1 MMVENVKCLSVLSI
15 LLLCHHGNTQIIVKT
30 LVNEAVT
37 SAANSIPNTTNQRTP
52 QIGRRGPQ
60 PARSSIDLLNLF
72 SSSQNQQQLQRSSRV
87 VLITEKAVSS
97 VNQRLRTMRAPAVQP
112 TAIYD
117 LVEKA
122 VESFCDQREQISCD
136 KDAPYRTIDGTCNN
150 LENKL
155 KGAAFTPQSRFLEPT
170 YGDRPRKQMN
180 VITSYLDLS
189 SVYGSSKERLDQLRK
204 YSNGELAVGDNDLLP
219 NTPPGAPE
227 ECKRKEH
234 NRIAKELS
242 DLNTEWKDE
251 KLFQETRK
259 ILTGVYQHIVFN
271 EFVTALVGPKYANI
285 ISLTSSSKGHQT
297 FYSPYLDGAT
307 CNEFGA
313 TAFRYG
319 HSQVGNHVGAS
330 GVDFKELRRSLMQN
344 ESFDV
349 KTIRDPENQF
359 GVKRMG
365 RWMSA
370 TLGDKTDRFLS
381 DQMRN
386 HLFEVQ
392 PGEAFDLGALNIQR
406 GRDHGIAGY
415 NEYREYCGLYRAKH
429 FGNTYG
435 GLVDHDK
442 STARALSEVYSHPD
456 DIDLFVGGISEKPAS
471 GESILGPTFRC
482 LIALQF
488 LNYKHGDRF
497 FYENN
502 FPATGFTLDQLNEIK
517 RQTFAGIYCRTLSL
531 EYIQPN
537 IFRNPDS
544 QKPPVKRIRCDELP
558 RLNVDYW
565 KT

>member
-1 MMVENVKCLSVLSI
+1 MYTVVVFIFKPTSVI
-15 LLLCHHGNTQIIVKT
+15 GFLLLEN
-30 LVNEAVT
+30 
-37 SAANSIPNTTNQRTP
+37 
-52 QIGRRGPQ
+52 GRRGPQ
-60 PARSSIDLLNLF
+60 PAKSSIDLLNLF
-72 SSSQNQQQLQRSSRV
+72 SSSQNQQQLRRSSRV
-87 VLITEKAVSS
+87 VLITEKAISS
-97 VNQRLRTMRAPAVQP
+97 VNQRLRTMRTPAVQP

-122 VESFCDQREQISCD
+122 VESFCDHREQISCN

-150 LENKL
+150 LQNKL
-155 KGAAFTPQSRFLEPT
+155 TGAAFTPQSRFLEPT
-170 YGDRPRKQMN
+170 YGDRPRNQMN

-189 SVYGSSKERLDQLRK
+189 SVYGSSKKRLDQLRK
-204 YSNGELAVGDNDLLP
+204 HENGELAVGDNDLLP

-227 ECKRKEH
+227 ECKRKCFIAGDKRHSEVPLLAMFHIIFVREH
-234 NRIAKELS
+234 NRIAKELL
-242 DLNTEWKDE
+242 DLNSGWNDE

-271 EFVTALVGPKYANI
+271 EFVTALVGPNYANI

-297 FYSPYLDGAT
+297 FYSPYLDGSSR
-307 CNEFGA
+307 NEFGA

-330 GVDFKELRRSLMQN
+330 GDDFKELRRSLMQN

-349 KTIRDPENQF
+349 KTIRDPENEF

-370 TLGDKTDRFLS
+370 TLGDKTDRFIS

-392 PGEAFDLGALNIQR
+392 PGEAFDLGALNTQR

-429 FGNTYG
+429 FGNAYG

-502 FPATGFTLDQLNEIK
+502 FQATGFTLENLRSK
-517 RQTFAGIYCRTLSL
+517 
-531 EYIQPN
+531 EYAVPN
-537 IFRNPDS
+537 C
-544 QKPPVKRIRCDELP
+544 QG
-558 RLNVDYW
+558 
-565 KT
+565 